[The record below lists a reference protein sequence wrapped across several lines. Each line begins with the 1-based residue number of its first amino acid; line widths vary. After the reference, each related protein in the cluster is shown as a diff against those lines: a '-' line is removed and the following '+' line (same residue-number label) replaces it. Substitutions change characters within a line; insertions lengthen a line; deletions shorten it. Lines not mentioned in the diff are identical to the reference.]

1 MALPILQVPKHE
13 LELLSSKKKV
23 TYRPF
28 LVKEQKVLMQA
39 LQTGGRDD
47 VIKAVIECAEACTFG
62 LVDVAKLPYFDLERL
77 FIFIRSKSVGEIV
90 PINVRCDKCNEYSP
104 VDLNLLEGMKIAN
117 SDGAFGKLE
126 IRDGY
131 GLVFN
136 YPTII
141 DMAYANRLQDAED
154 VDEVDYYY
162 RLGKRCL
169 KGVFDGED
177 FFTAADSSET
187 EKDAVFDALGADEFQ
202 KLKGHF
208 DSLPA
213 ISYDL
218 DFKCI
223 KCGTE
228 NHLHV
233 EGLDSFF
240 G

>member
-13 LELLSSKKKV
+13 LELLSSKQKV

-39 LQTGGRDD
+39 LQTGGRED
-47 VIKAVIECAEACTFG
+47 VVKAVIACAEACTFDS
-62 LVDVAKLPYFDLERL
+62 VKIEKLPFFDLERL
-77 FIFIRSKSVGEIV
+77 FLFIRSKSVGEIV
-90 PINVRCDKCNEYSP
+90 PINVRCDKCDEYSP
-104 VDLNLLEGMKIAN
+104 VELNLIEGMKIAN
-117 SDGAFGKLE
+117 AEGKFGKLE

-131 GLVFN
+131 GLIFD
-136 YPTII
+136 YPNIV
-141 DMAYANRLQDAED
+141 DMSYANRLQEDKD

-162 RLGKRCL
+162 RLAKRCL
-169 KGVFDGED
+169 KGVYNGED
-177 FFTAADSSET
+177 FFTAADSSEL
-187 EKDAVFDALGADEFQ
+187 EKDAVFNAFGADEFQ
-202 KLKGHF
+202 KMKEHF
-208 DSLPA
+208 DSMPA

-218 DFKCI
+218 DFKCV
-223 KCGTE
+223 KCGTD